1 MEAAADSASALAT
14 LNMLEERLHRIEF
27 LLHGAS
33 NALGIP
39 DSAPTQSAGDDAVS
53 TRLANLENH
62 LSRLA
67 SRNSIIQDVLD
78 IYKHYPDLFVPA
90 AETRP
95 PSTQDISTITS
106 IVLAH
111 ASSFS
116 ETVSCLMSVQE
127 LPLPPASAS
136 ADLIAVQPRLERV
149 QEVQAA
155 QLREVSDLR
164 ARSARLVERW
174 LEAGVVGQA
183 ETWAEWEERVR
194 VVERGV
200 RRMEFQR
207 EKQKV

>member
-1 MEAAADSASALAT
+1 MEAATDSASALAT
-14 LNMLEERLHRIEF
+14 LTMLEERLHRIEF

-39 DSAPTQSAGDDAVS
+39 DSAPAQSAGNDAVS

-62 LSRLA
+62 LNRLA
-67 SRNSIIQDVLD
+67 SRNSIVQDVLD

-116 ETVSCLMSVQE
+116 ETVSRLMSVQE
-127 LPLPPASAS
+127 LPLPAASAS
-136 ADLIAVQPRLERV
+136 ADLIAVQPRLKKV

-164 ARSARLVERW
+164 ARSARLAERW

-207 EKQKV
+207 ERQKV